1 MCRSTAAP
9 LMAMVGMAGTAV
21 GIGIAV
27 LKEKADRR
35 AFKREAEAELA
46 ALDEEIEKST
56 APVDEEP
63 EVAELEAPKS
73 DKDEPERRDD

>member
-9 LMAMVGMAGTAV
+9 IMAMVGMAGTAV

-35 AFKREAEAELA
+35 SIQREAEAE
-46 ALDEEIEKST
+46 I
-56 APVDEEP
+56 
-63 EVAELEAPKS
+63 AELDRQEAVDQATEIVSKQHDDEGDES
-73 DKDEPERRDD
+73 KDS